1 MKNLKSTLLATL
13 CFFAIAS
20 TVLFSSCE
28 QDPCLELNCQNGGN
42 CSNGFCQC
50 PEGWEGAEC
59 DITAASKFVGT
70 FVGSMRCDQFPLR
83 IDTARIVLH
92 EDPNMITLFLGTG
105 NTSIIGF
112 TGEARTP
119 ETHIETYIEPLEATI
134 HAYIRVD
141 NNIMA
146 IYLETIS
153 KNTTHRQ
160 ICRFNALRVPE

>member
-1 MKNLKSTLLATL
+1 MKTLKSTLLTTI

-28 QDPCLELNCQNGGN
+28 QDPCLDLNCQNGGS
-42 CSNGFCQC
+42 CSNGFCEC
-50 PEGWEGAEC
+50 PVGWEGAEC
-59 DITAASKFVGT
+59 DIPASSRFLGT
-70 FVGSMRCDQFPLR
+70 FVGTMRCDQFPMR
-83 IDTARIVLH
+83 VDTAVITLA
-92 EDPNMITLFLGTG
+92 ESPNMITLYLYTG
-105 NTSIIGF
+105 NTSVIGM

-141 NNIMA
+141 GNIMA

-153 KNTTHRQ
+153 RNTTHRQ
-160 ICRFNALRVPE
+160 ICRFNALKVN